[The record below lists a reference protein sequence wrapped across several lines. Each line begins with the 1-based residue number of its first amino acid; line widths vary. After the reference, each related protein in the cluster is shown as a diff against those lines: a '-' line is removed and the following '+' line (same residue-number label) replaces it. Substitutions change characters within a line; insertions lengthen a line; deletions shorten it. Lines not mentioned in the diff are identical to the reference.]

1 MSFIAAGIAAAATI
15 GGSLISSSASG
26 RAGSAQANAAREAG
40 ELQRA
45 SDQESLALQRE
56 IFNQQ
61 RADIAP
67 FRQAGLTAQN
77 QLMTYLGLTPQGN
90 TMAPITQFD
99 QAGFDRAMQDYNATQ
114 QTQASAAQGTF
125 TPGYWQDSGQESGA
139 PTWVEPTFAPAPAA
153 AAGAAGAGMAMP
165 TREQFT
171 TTMPVDQLSVD
182 PNSRDFGR
190 YAGDFAGSAATNL
203 PAAFRPG
210 AESALPG
217 AFTPSAE
224 AAMPGAFTGQVNLE
238 SDPGYQFRLSE
249 GLKALDRQA
258 AARGGLISGSALK
271 ASQRYGQ
278 DMASQEYGAAYGR
291 ALTEYGAGV
300 DRSNMLYGRDLTGYG
315 TQVDRANTM
324 YGRDLTQYGAAVDRS
339 NTLFGREYDVF
350 QSNRTNALN
359 PLMELAGA
367 GQLATNTLGDYGSR
381 FATGAAN
388 TMSAGAANLGN
399 ALGAAGQ
406 ARASGYMGQANAL
419 TSGLSGLSNLAGQVG
434 AMRGSSPYGFSG
446 SPSIYGNSP
455 ITRST
460 NYFGE

>member
-1 MSFIAAGIAAAATI
+1 MQRGIF
-15 GGSLISSSASG
+15 
-26 RAGSAQANAAREAG
+26 
-40 ELQRA
+40 
-45 SDQESLALQRE
+45 D
-56 IFNQQ
+56 QQ

-77 QLMTYLGLTPQGN
+77 QLLTYLGLNPQASN
-90 TMAPITQFD
+90 MAPITQFD
-99 QAGFDRAMQDYNATQ
+99 QAGYDRAMQEYNTVQ
-114 QTQASAAQGTF
+114 QTQASAGQGAY

-139 PTWVEPTFAPAPAA
+139 PSWVEPSFGPAPAA

-171 TTMPVDQLSVD
+171 TTMPVDQLNV
-182 PNSRDFGR
+182 NTRSRDFGR

-217 AFTPSAE
+217 AFTASAE

-339 NTLFGREYDVF
+339 NQLFGREFDVF

-359 PLMELAGA
+359 PLLALTGS
-367 GQLATNTLGDYGSR
+367 GQLATNQLGAYGSQ
-381 FATGAAN
+381 FA
-388 TMSAGAANLGN
+388 AGAAGTMLAGSGAQAQ

-406 ARASGYMGQANAL
+406 ARASGYVGQANAL
-419 TSGLSGLSNLAGQVG
+419 TGALGGLSNLGGQYMAARPG
-434 AMRGSSPYGFSG
+434 
-446 SPSIYGNSP
+446 GNSP
-455 ITRST
+455 
-460 NYFGE
+460 FLAGGGGGF